1 MGVLSITTSM
11 IKNVIFD
18 LGGVLIRFQPK
29 EAIHQLGLS
38 KEKEDALYSAIF
50 LDPLWLEVDKG
61 VYQGVSETLDLYL
74 EKYPSLQKEIKMFF
88 HPGWEDMFEILDE
101 GRQFLLDLK
110 EKGYHCYILS
120 NYGVEAFAYTEKRYK
135 EVFGL
140 FDGKVISGRLQ
151 MIKPEERIFQYL
163 IDTYDL
169 KKEECVFF
177 DDTKENVDASNTFG
191 IHAFVYQ
198 NAKDAMHA
206 MQSLDAEK

>member
-1 MGVLSITTSM
+1 M

-88 HPGWEDMFEILDE
+88 HSGWEDMFEILDE

-140 FDGKVISGRLQ
+140 FDGKVISGRIQ
-151 MIKPEERIFQYL
+151 MIKP
-163 IDTYDL
+163 
-169 KKEECVFF
+169 EECVFF

-206 MQSLDAEK
+206 IQSLDAEK